1 MLVLLWLQYILYQ
14 FLLYGSR
21 LLILFTEESVY
32 QRERLCLSMSTL
44 VYISACFASFM
55 FVLLY
60 LSSMLVV
67 VDRIFAGLGISG
79 DGLPPVDRLIEGLPY
94 RYISLYGWIAV
105 FVSAFLT
112 ILTLAPVVTGLGID
126 NTGFALAFMLIMGL
140 ATCLPALKLVRVL
153 KGERVDRWMF

>member
-1 MLVLLWLQYILYQ
+1 MCLV
-14 FLLYGSR
+14 
-21 LLILFTEESVY
+21 
-32 QRERLCLSMSTL
+32 MSTL
-44 VYISACFASFM
+44 LYISACVASFV

-67 VDRIFAGLGISG
+67 VDRIFAGLGVSG
-79 DGLPPVDRLIEGLPY
+79 EGLPPVDKSIDGLPY

-112 ILTLAPVVTGLGID
+112 ILTLAPVVAGLGIAND
-126 NTGFALAFMLIMGL
+126 GFALAFILVMGL
-140 ATCLPALKLVRVL
+140 ATCLPVLKFVRVL

>member
-1 MLVLLWLQYILYQ
+1 MN
-14 FLLYGSR
+14 
-21 LLILFTEESVY
+21 
-32 QRERLCLSMSTL
+32 TL
-44 VYISACFASFM
+44 VYISACIASFM

-67 VDRIFAGLGISG
+67 VDRIFAGLGASG
-79 DGLPPVDRLIEGLPY
+79 EGLPPVDRLIDGLPY

-112 ILTLAPVVTGLGID
+112 ILTLAPVVAGLGISND
-126 NTGFALAFMLIMGL
+126 GFALAFILVMSL
-140 ATCLPALKLVRVL
+140 ATCLPVLKLARVL

>member
-1 MLVLLWLQYILYQ
+1 M
-14 FLLYGSR
+14 
-21 LLILFTEESVY
+21 EESVY
-32 QRERLCLSMSTL
+32 QRERLCLVMSTL
-44 VYISACFASFM
+44 LYISACVTSFM

-67 VDRIFAGLGISG
+67 VDRIFAGLDVSG
-79 DGLPPVDRLIEGLPY
+79 DRLPPVDKSIDGLPY
-94 RYISLYGWIAV
+94 RYISLYGWAAV

-112 ILTLAPVVTGLGID
+112 ILTLAPVVAGLGIAND
-126 NTGFALAFMLIMGL
+126 GFALAFILIMGL